1 MSGDRSTRTVLAAL
15 LLVAALFLAM
25 NLIVSAAPVLD
36 LWLPLLL
43 ALVGFALAFL
53 PQLSWRRSQ
62 SDVDEAESPSL
73 ALVTTPGE
81 VHSYEVVQPAP
92 RLHTMTI
99 RPDPEASEYSAQAA
113 AVVTPTAPEILPF
126 EGEKPASPA
135 VPDASPASPETPAPA
150 AEPQP
155 EVETV
160 PQSPETPAP
169 AAPEPEAMPQSP
181 ETPPPAAPTPAAPPP
196 AAPETETHTEVVSE
210 GPSQRMPLER
220 AEDTGAPAAE
230 LSHTAKTEYANPEQ
244 SVAAKEPAPA
254 PQADD
259 SVTATERTEPEKQ
272 VVAEKMSAP
281 QQPYEAEQVG
291 SITPEQAERVMDDST
306 DNGHDNDVPVV
317 TEAASANVAAQ
328 ASSPASAGGADDLIR
343 IDGIGPKI
351 SATLQAAGI
360 DSFEK
365 LANTPVDTLR
375 SIITDAGVRLIGEV
389 DSWAQQAGYAA
400 RGDWQ
405 GLDTFNAERKRR
417 S

>member
-25 NLIVSAAPVLD
+25 NLIVSAAPILD

-53 PQLSWRRSQ
+53 PQFTWRRSQ
-62 SDVDEAESPSL
+62 PDVDAESPSL
-73 ALVTTPGE
+73 ALVSTPGE

-126 EGEKPASPA
+126 EGENPPAPA

-169 AAPEPEAMPQSP
+169 AAPEPEPVPQSP
-181 ETPPPAAPTPAAPPP
+181 ETPTP

-220 AEDTGAPAAE
+220 SEDTGAPAPE
-230 LSHTAKTEYANPEQ
+230 LSHTAKTEYANPEE

-254 PQADD
+254 PEADD
-259 SVTATERTEPEKQ
+259 SVTTTEHTEPEKEA
-272 VVAEKMSAP
+272 VAEKMSAP
-281 QQPYEAEQVG
+281 QQPYETEQVG
-291 SITPEQAERVMDDST
+291 TITPEQAERIMDDST

-317 TEAASANVAAQ
+317 SESASANVAAQ
-328 ASSPASAGGADDLIR
+328 ETSGAAVGGADDLIR

-351 SATLQAAGI
+351 SAALHAAGI

-375 SIITDAGVRLIGEV
+375 TIITDAGVRLIGEI

-400 RGDWQ
+400 RGDWA

>member
-25 NLIVSAAPVLD
+25 NLIVSAAPILD

-43 ALVGFALAFL
+43 ALVGFALAFA
-53 PQLSWRRSQ
+53 PQLTWRRSQ
-62 SDVDEAESPSL
+62 SDVDEVESPSL

-99 RPDPEASEYSAQAA
+99 RPDPDSAEYSAQA

-126 EGEKPASPA
+126 EGENPPSPA

-155 EVETV
+155 EVEPV
-160 PQSPETPAP
+160 PQSPETP
-169 AAPEPEAMPQSP
+169 
-181 ETPPPAAPTPAAPPP
+181 TPAAPAPEPVPQTPETPTP

-220 AEDTGAPAAE
+220 AQDTGAPAPE

-254 PQADD
+254 PAADD

-328 ASSPASAGGADDLIR
+328 EASGTAAGGADDLIR

-351 SATLQAAGI
+351 SAALQAAGI

-365 LANTPVDTLR
+365 LANTPAETLR

-405 GLDTFNAERKRR
+405 GLDNFNAERKRR